1 MFIPDSGLIS
11 NLEFLQNLGT
21 YEVINTNKNIGYVNI
36 PAAFDI
42 ETSSF
47 YINGEKQSTMYIW
60 MFGIDNMVTY
70 GRTWTEFETFI
81 HVLEKVMGLNFDT
94 RLVVYVHNL
103 AYEFQFMRKHLEW
116 NEVFLLEERKPVYA
130 HTDGIEFR
138 CSLKL
143 SGGKSLAKV
152 GEDLHKYKVQKM
164 VGDLDYTKI
173 RHSKTRL
180 TEKELGYCEND
191 IRVLLSYIREKIET
205 DGDITKIPLTNTGYV
220 RNYCRKSC
228 YKRWKNYRRL
238 MDRLTIEPDEYKQ
251 LKRAFQGGF
260 THANAYY
267 VNQII
272 LNVGSND
279 LASSYPTVMVLEKFP
294 MSKAKRIE
302 TIESPQ
308 EFVQMLK
315 SYCCMFDLE
324 LYDVEPKLIQDN
336 PISASKCS
344 VLEGAVENN
353 GRIVYASHLIITC
366 TEQDFFIYA
375 KFYNWGEFNI
385 SNMYVYE
392 KAYLPTSFVKSILK
406 LYKDKTEL
414 KGIIEEY
421 VNYMISK
428 NMINAAYGMMVTDIN
443 RKSFIYEDGQYKVG
457 QPNVIDNMKKY
468 NKNIRRFLYY
478 PWGVWV
484 TAYARANLF
493 SAIASLGSDYI
504 YADTDSVK
512 YINPD
517 KHTQYFADYQKL
529 IQSKIAKSA
538 EHHKIDPSEFSPKNS
553 KGIPQTLGLWDFEGV
568 YDRFKTLGAKRY
580 LTEKNGKYTLT
591 VAGVNKKSACEYLV
605 KTGDPFGNFKKDLI
619 IPEEYTK
626 RNILTYIDTPT
637 SGTVI
642 DYEGVPNHY
651 EEMSSVHMEGTT
663 YEFSMSENFVKYLK
677 GVRDFSD

>member
-138 CSLKL
+138 CSIKL

-324 LYDVEPKLIQDN
+324 LYDVEPKLTQDN
-336 PISASKCS
+336 PISASKCI
-344 VLEGAVENN
+344 VLDGAVENN

-392 KAYLPTSFVKSILK
+392 KAYLPTPFVKSILK

-443 RKSFIYEDGQYKVG
+443 RKSFIYEGGQYKVG
-457 QPNVIDNMKKY
+457 QPNVINNMKKY

-553 KGIPQTLGLWDFEGV
+553 KGIPQTLGLWDFEGI

-677 GVRDFSD
+677 GIRDFSD

>member
-47 YINGEKQSTMYIW
+47 YLNGEKNSTMYIW

-152 GEDLHKYKVQKM
+152 GEDLHKYKVEKK

-228 YKRWKNYRRL
+228 YNRWKNYRRL

-324 LYDVEPKLIQDN
+324 LYDVEPKLTQDN

-392 KAYLPTSFVKSILK
+392 KAYLPTPFVKSILK

-553 KGIPQTLGLWDFEGV
+553 KGIPQTLGLWDFEGI

-619 IPEEYTK
+619 IPEDYTK

-642 DYEGVPNHY
+642 DYEGLPNHY

>member
-47 YINGEKQSTMYIW
+47 YLNGEKNSTMYIW

-152 GEDLHKYKVQKM
+152 GEDLHKYKVEKK

-228 YKRWKNYRRL
+228 YNRWKNYRRL

-336 PISASKCS
+336 PISASKCI
-344 VLEGAVENN
+344 VLEGAIENN

-392 KAYLPTSFVKSILK
+392 KAYLPTPFVKSILK

-512 YINPD
+512 YINPE

-642 DYEGVPNHY
+642 DYEGLPNHY

>member
-47 YINGEKQSTMYIW
+47 YLNGEKNSTMYIW

-324 LYDVEPKLIQDN
+324 LYDVEPKLTQDN

-392 KAYLPTSFVKSILK
+392 KAYLPTPFVKSILK

-457 QPNVIDNMKKY
+457 QPNVIDNMEKY

-493 SAIASLGSDYI
+493 SAIASLGEDYI

-512 YINPD
+512 YINPE
-517 KHTQYFADYQKL
+517 KHMQYFADYQKL

-619 IPEEYTK
+619 IPEDYTK